1 MTQTIEQLQA
11 RVREL
16 EEEKKELQA
25 LLDFDNARLDQI
37 EDELEDV
44 EYLGPFVE
52 GIKVL
57 KTQLAAAQEEWN
69 QCSGLLDDAH
79 RSIEM
84 LEDQLAKAEQ
94 RVSEACDHTAW
105 ISVID
110 ALPKPVK
117 GVSYNKWMSDVVLV
131 IHSDR
136 PDYPVTAHAILGD
149 ELGAGISILTNGAS
163 DHKEIAWYSAGVDLQ
178 NPFNL
183 KDKDYSRYLPRIFGA
198 KITHW
203 MPLPKAPANTA
214 SS

>member
-1 MTQTIEQLQA
+1 MTKTIEQLQA
-11 RVREL
+11 TVAEL
-16 EEEKKELQA
+16 EEE
-25 LLDFDNARLDQI
+25 NARLIREVVNRNQRALDGDKAVKSADSLY
-37 EDELEDV
+37 E
-44 EYLGPFVE
+44 
-52 GIKVL
+52 
-57 KTQLAAAQEEWN
+57 QLAT
-69 QCSGLLDDAH
+69 
-79 RSIEM
+79 
-84 LEDQLAKAEQ
+84 AEQ

-105 ISVID
+105 ISVTD

-203 MPLPKAPANTA
+203 MPLPKAPANGA